1 MKIVWCAIP
10 LSWYFP
16 LRRGVVALRRGS
28 FLRNICVAILKQA
41 QRAYRGRLAGLLK
54 DVRPLD
60 FPALRF
66 ASADS
71 MVIETIYWF
80 GIHGYEGLVAATW
93 IEQCR
98 SATAILEIGGNI
110 GLFTIIGAM
119 ASTAQYTVAEPVPTV
134 AAILRDNLRLNNV
147 THVELLE
154 AAMIP
159 ADQPATVTLLV
170 PNEQHDVPVGA
181 HLTIGT
187 EVAQHTGT
195 RQISVRG
202 LPLRDY
208 VAGRDLIKIDAEG
221 VEVDLLRAVRDILV
235 ATKPNLLIEVLPS
248 SPELAAF
255 LVALAKEAG
264 YRLIILP
271 EWGADRPVTVA
282 PEDFTLAMMHQ
293 NNSKDLLLVQP
304 R

>member
-1 MKIVWCAIP
+1 MKIVWSAIP

-28 FLRNICVAILKQA
+28 FLRNICVTILKQA
-41 QRAYRGRLAGLLK
+41 QRAYRGRLAGLLMEIE
-54 DVRPLD
+54 PLD

-80 GIHGYEGLVAATW
+80 GVHGYEGLVAAAW

-110 GLFTIIGAM
+110 GLFTVIGAT
-119 ASTAQYTVAEPVPTV
+119 ASTARYTVVEPVPAV

-147 THVELLE
+147 AHVELLE

-159 ADQPATVTLLV
+159 ADHPATVTLLV
-170 PNEQHDVPVGA
+170 PNEQHDMPVGA
-181 HLTIGT
+181 HLTVGT
-187 EVAQHTGT
+187 EVAQHAGT
-195 RQISVRG
+195 RQISVQG

-208 VAGRDLIKIDAEG
+208 VAGRDLIEIDAEG
-221 VEVDLLRAVRDILV
+221 VEVDLLRAVRDILIV
-235 ATKPNLLIEVLPS
+235 EKPNLLIEVLPS

-255 LVALAKEAG
+255 LMALAKEAS

-271 EWGADRPVTVA
+271 EWGADRPLTVA
-282 PEDFTLAMMHQ
+282 PEDFTLAMMSQ

-304 R
+304 K

>member
-1 MKIVWCAIP
+1 MK
-10 LSWYFP
+10 FD
-16 LRRGVVALRRGS
+16 LRIISLRCLRPFRQGVVAHRRGS
-28 FLRNICVAILKQA
+28 LLRNICVAVLKHA

-66 ASADS
+66 ASSDS

-80 GIHGYEGLVAATW
+80 GIHGYEGLVAAAW

-110 GLFTIIGAM
+110 GLFTVIGAT
-119 ASTAQYTVAEPVPTV
+119 ASNARYTVVEPVPAV
-134 AAILRDNLRLNNV
+134 AAILRDNLRLNSV
-147 THVELLE
+147 VHVELLE

-159 ADQPATVTLLV
+159 ADRPATVTLLV
-170 PNEQHDVPVGA
+170 PHEQHDMPVGA

-187 EVAQHTGT
+187 EVALHAGT
-195 RQISVRG
+195 RQISVQG

-221 VEVDLLRAVRDILV
+221 IEVDLLRAVRDVLI
-235 ATKPNLLIEVLPS
+235 AEKPNLLIEVLPS

-255 LVALAKEAG
+255 LVTLAKEAG
-264 YRLIILP
+264 YQLIILP
-271 EWGADRPVTVA
+271 EWGADRPVKVA